1 MRSFTP
7 TIFALSAL
15 LAAAPLTGAYA
26 SSYNVG
32 ETPTV
37 QLQGPRLQAVLGQL
51 QSAVDGIK
59 AERGD
64 RALSA
69 AEAGTME
76 KQATGIRM
84 TAERDAA
91 RNHGR
96 VPTAQ
101 YHDIL
106 RRIGNIAPT
115 VDNLDEH
122 G

>member
-76 KQATGIRM
+76 KQATGIRRM
-84 TAERDAA
+84 AERDAA
-91 RNHGR
+91 QNHGR
-96 VPTAQ
+96 VPSAQ
-101 YHDIL
+101 YRDIL
-106 RRIGNIAPT
+106 RQIGNIAPT

>member
-7 TIFALSAL
+7 RMFAISILV
-15 LAAAPLTGAYA
+15 AAVPLTGAYA

-32 ETPTV
+32 ETPAV

-51 QSAVDGIK
+51 QSAVDGVK
-59 AERGD
+59 AERSD
-64 RALSA
+64 RTLSA
-69 AEAGTME
+69 AQAGMME
-76 KQATGIRM
+76 KQAAGIRM

-91 RNHGR
+91 QNHGR

-106 RRIGNIAPT
+106 RKIGNIAPT
-115 VDNLDEH
+115 VENLDEH